1 MKRRLALWPSL
12 LITLLAATVTVAA
25 AADEPTRSVLTGS
38 IAFSTQA
45 NKLLGGDVLTVDDA
59 IEQLGGAA

>member
-25 AADEPTRSVLTGS
+25 AADEPTLRIRDTFFMSQGLTPP
-38 IAFSTQA
+38 
-45 NKLLGGDVLTVDDA
+45 LGGTSTFDKH
-59 IEQLGGAA
+59 